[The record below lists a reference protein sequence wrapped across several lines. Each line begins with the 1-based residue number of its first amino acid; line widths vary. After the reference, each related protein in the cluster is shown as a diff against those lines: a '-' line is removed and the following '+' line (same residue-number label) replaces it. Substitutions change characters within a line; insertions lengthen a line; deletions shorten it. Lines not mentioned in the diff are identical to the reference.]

1 MLIERHFWDAA
12 EHIKD
17 TQRINQKW
25 RVHTDI
31 VLPLLYLIKLIIS
44 EKSMMEA
51 SLGWVLANIMVK
63 CKKVDNLIVDNLVK
77 EGKVKFYVCY
87 VDDTLLL
94 VKQWDID
101 KVLKA
106 FNGFD

>member
-1 MLIERHFWDAA
+1 M
-12 EHIKD
+12 
-17 TQRINQKW
+17 
-25 RVHTDI
+25 
-31 VLPLLYLIKLIIS
+31 
-44 EKSMMEA
+44 KSTHWYCFTTFIFNKTNYIWKKHDGSMTRTGL
-51 SLGWVLANIMVK
+51 SKSYGKVQ
-63 CKKVDNLIVDNLVK
+63 KVDNLIVDNLVK
-77 EGKVKFYVCY
+77 EGKIKFYVRY

>member
-1 MLIERHFWDAA
+1 
-12 EHIKD
+12 
-17 TQRINQKW
+17 
-25 RVHTDI
+25 
-31 VLPLLYLIKLIIS
+31 
-44 EKSMMEA
+44 
-51 SLGWVLANIMVK
+51 MVK

-77 EGKVKFYVCY
+77 EGKIKFYVRY